1 MKLRNRLLLY
11 IISSMTLATFLYYG
25 IFYLFVYYSYRNME
39 EEEAKKNLHRCQAA
53 LQRELEQLNI
63 FSGDWAAWDDTYEF
77 INNPDNDYVKSNL
90 SKITFTDN
98 HLVLIYYYNNNR
110 KPVWGKFFQG
120 DYHTPVSEPILQ
132 NPEST
137 DLATLLQHDSVNH
150 YTQGLIR
157 LGGLNLML
165 VSYPIVTTEKKGPV
179 RGSLLMARLLG
190 DDAIDR
196 LRQQTD
202 VDLKIWSI
210 DQTPLPAK
218 QNAILTRLTSP
229 EMIEL
234 EWASS
239 SVLNAYTVLNDIFG
253 KPLLLLET
261 VTPRHISAQGR
272 KTIHYTLGFLL
283 AFATIIITVFIR
295 MTDRLVTKP
304 LEQLTQSVLTI
315 GKTADLS
322 LPVAMDR
329 NDEMGV
335 LSREF
340 DSMNHQLYEA
350 QRRLLDQ
357 SYYAGMSELAT
368 EILHNVGNVLT
379 SINTSVNLVEE
390 KLEQSSIKTLPKAV
404 DLLNEHKND
413 LADFLTNDPK
423 GQRLLDY
430 FNSLVE
436 QTEVEL
442 LILEENIESLQKNL
456 DHSQTIM
463 RLQQDHAK
471 APGFTERISLEELVE
486 NAIKINEH
494 VLAREAIVV
503 ERNYEPLPPMLA
515 EKHRIQMILIN
526 LTRNAIAALME
537 KKNGDRTILY
547 RIYRQ
552 SPLSVCI
559 EVKDTGIGIANENLS
574 NIFSYGFT
582 TKEHGHGFGLHSSAN
597 AAAAMGGKLKVASEG
612 IGKGASFILEF
623 PIEPKTNE

>member
-1 MKLRNRLLLY
+1 
-11 IISSMTLATFLYYG
+11 MTLATLLYYG
-25 IFYLFVYYSYRNME
+25 VFYFFVYYSYQNLEDELAIRNLNRS
-39 EEEAKKNLHRCQAA
+39 AAA
-53 LQRELEQLNI
+53 LQREIEQLSI
-63 FSGDWAAWDDTYEF
+63 FVRDWATWDDSCQFLIDKNENF
-77 INNPDNDYVKSNL
+77 IKSNL
-90 SKITFTDN
+90 SQVTFANNKI
-98 HLVLIYYYNNNR
+98 VSIYYYDNNG
-110 KPVWGKFFQG
+110 KLVWGRSYDSEFKMEIPLPMLDAPDQRAIAPLLRHNDIDDFTLGLMRVG
-120 DYHTPVSEPILQ
+120 DSILMIASLPIIT
-132 NPEST
+132 S
-137 DLATLLQHDSVNH
+137 D
-150 YTQGLIR
+150 R
-157 LGGLNLML
+157 
-165 VSYPIVTTEKKGPV
+165 KGPV
-179 RGSLLMARLLG
+179 RGTLVMGRLLT
-190 DDAIDR
+190 DQVVEQ
-196 LRQQTD
+196 LRKQTEVQLLYWPINSTLLPQD
-202 VDLKIWSI
+202 KQFILSQLTEANSI
-210 DQTPLPAK
+210 HVERK
-218 QNAILTRLTSP
+218 
-229 EMIEL
+229 
-234 EWASS
+234 SS
-239 SVLNAYTVLNDIFG
+239 SILNAYTVLNDIYG
-253 KPLLLLET
+253 KPLLLLEAT
-261 VTPRHISAQGR
+261 TPRHITAQGR
-272 KTIHYTLGFLL
+272 NTLYYTLGFLL
-283 AFATIIITVFIR
+283 AFSVVIIAIFIR

-329 NDEMGV
+329 ADEMGV

-340 DSMNHQLYEA
+340 DAMNHKLYEA

-368 EILHNVGNVLT
+368 EILHNVGNILT

-390 KLEQSSIKTLPKAV
+390 KLDQSSIKTLPKAV

-423 GQRLLDY
+423 GQRLIDY

-442 LILEENIESLQKNL
+442 LILEENIDSLQKNL

-463 RLQQDHAK
+463 QLQQDHAK

-494 VLAREAIVV
+494 VLAREAIDV
-503 ERNYEPLPPMLA
+503 ERNYESFPPMLA

-526 LTRNAIAALME
+526 LTRNAISALME

-552 SPLSVCI
+552 SPQSVSI
-559 EVKDTGIGIANENLS
+559 EVKDTGIGIAKQNLS

-597 AAAAMGGKLKVASEG
+597 AAKAMGGKLKVASEG
-612 IGKGASFILEF
+612 IDKGATFILEI
-623 PIEPKTNE
+623 PIEPKSNE